1 VHRSARS
8 VVADIAELSDAG
20 RDPAKQVNED
30 SSGYA
35 ETRHGHL
42 AVVCD
47 GMGGH
52 SGGREASQT
61 AVRTIVEHVQ
71 QAPGGALPGALL
83 REAIE
88 AAGQAVYAVGGD
100 APTEVRPGSTCVA
113 MLLHERGAEIA
124 HVGDSRGYLI
134 RSGAIQRVTNDH
146 SMVQQM
152 VDAGVLTPEEALD
165 HPESNKITRAL
176 GMHPDVDVELR
187 PEPLAL
193 QRGDVLLLCSDG
205 LTDLVSDSE
214 LGSITQSHMSSG
226 PAVVCQQL
234 VALANDRGGY
244 DNITV
249 ELLHVLETPARQAST
264 VAGATWIQAP
274 PGAPEQ
280 PLAEPDSGA
289 HTAPSPTITD
299 ATPHGASSP
308 TVTDATPHGASSPT
322 LLDGP
327 PHAERS
333 TEPGPVAVTP
343 FAASTPRA
351 DGFSDAAESPASGQ
365 ARHGRWMVLLAAA
378 VALLIVGGVAVWAIA
393 RFVSAHRHS
402 EEVPPPPEE
411 PSATAAPLTV
421 LEASTPPEPEAGAIV
436 RHHHHHRRDAR
447 APDAAPPPDAGQ
459 DGGDAGFP

>member
-1 VHRSARS
+1 MHRSARS

-61 AVRTIVEHVQ
+61 AVRTIVERVE
-71 QAPGGALPGALL
+71 QAPEGTPPGPLL

-100 APTEVRPGSTCVA
+100 APTEMRPGSTCIA

-124 HVGDSRGYLI
+124 HVGDSRGYVI
-134 RSGAIQRVTNDH
+134 RGGAIQRVTSDH

-152 VDAGVLTPEEALD
+152 VDAGVLTPEEAID

-176 GMHPDVDVELR
+176 GMRPDVEVELR

-205 LTDLVSDSE
+205 LTDLVGDSE
-214 LGSITQSHMSSG
+214 IASLTQSHMSSG

-234 VALANDRGGY
+234 VALANERGGY

-249 ELLHVLETPARQAST
+249 EILHVLETPERQAQT
-264 VAGATWIQAP
+264 VASATWIEAP
-274 PGAPEQ
+274 PGAPQ
-280 PLAEPDSGA
+280 TLAEPDSGS
-289 HTAPSPTITD
+289 APR
-299 ATPHGASSP
+299 ATPSP
-308 TVTDATPHGASSPT
+308 TVTDAAPHVAPSPT
-322 LLDGP
+322 LLDEP
-327 PHAERS
+327 RQPERT
-333 TEPGPVAVTP
+333 TEPGPAPGTP
-343 FAASTPRA
+343 FGANAPPTERFSEPTDERA
-351 DGFSDAAESPASGQ
+351 TDGQ
-365 ARHGRWMVLLAAA
+365 ARHGRWMVLLSA
-378 VALLIVGGVAVWAIA
+378 VVAVLIVGGVAVWAVA
-393 RFVSAHRHS
+393 RFVSAGRPP

-411 PSATAAPLTV
+411 PSAVAPPVTV
-421 LEASTPPEPEAGAIV
+421 LEASAPVEPEASAPV
-436 RHHHHHRRDAR
+436 HPHHRHHERDA
-447 APDAAPPPDAGQ
+447 DAAPAPDAGQ

>member
-52 SGGREASQT
+52 SRGREASQT

-71 QAPGGALPGALL
+71 QAPQGAPPGALL

-100 APTEVRPGSTCVA
+100 APTELRPGSTCVA

-134 RSGAIQRVTNDH
+134 RGGAIQRVTNDH

-234 VALANDRGGY
+234 VMLANDRGGH

-249 ELLHVLETPARQAST
+249 EILHVLEAPARQVST
-264 VAGATWIQAP
+264 VASATWIEAP
-274 PGAPEQ
+274 PGAPERA
-280 PLAEPDSGA
+280 PAEPDSSA
-289 HTAPSPTITD
+289 HTAPSPTVTD
-299 ATPHGASSP
+299 AAPHGAP
-308 TVTDATPHGASSPT
+308 APT

-327 PHAERS
+327 ARVERT
-333 TEPGPVAVTP
+333 TEPGPVTGTP
-343 FAASTPRA
+343 FAAATPRA
-351 DGFSDAAESPASGQ
+351 DGFPDSAESPASGQ
-365 ARHGRWMVLLAAA
+365 ARHVRWMVLLAAA
-378 VALLIVGGVAVWAIA
+378 VAVLIVGGVAVWAIA
-393 RFVSAHRHS
+393 RFVSANRHA
-402 EEVPPPPEE
+402 EDVPPPEE
-411 PSATAAPLTV
+411 PSATAAPVTV

-436 RHHHHHRRDAR
+436 HHHPHQRRDAR
-447 APDAAPPPDAGQ
+447 APDTAPPADAGQ